1 MEVNTNIDA
10 NGKEMFASP
19 GSETMACLTLG
30 LCGNLG
36 DPAPLSDMRVCRT
49 TEEGERQIGCRESDN
64 FVVSEKAGNAAGEKE
79 VTCGSTL

>member
-19 GSETMACLTLG
+19 GSVTMACLTLG

-36 DPAPLSDMRVCRT
+36 DPALLSNMRVCRT
-49 TEEGERQIGCRESDN
+49 TEEGGRQIGCRESDN
-64 FVVSEKAGNAAGEKE
+64 FVVPVKAGNAAGGKE
-79 VTCGSTL
+79 VTHGSAL